1 MGLQE
6 GHVMGL
12 KDVFN
17 VPPVLGDKMQKR
29 LATPVAPLKKQKRL
43 NEREWTFVKELV
55 SGEGA
60 ITAKEA
66 AIRAGFNPK
75 TASSIATTL
84 TSPDKAPHIVA
95 AIQEYRAELNAKYN
109 TTFER
114 HMRDLLNIRDAALA
128 AGAFGAAVQAEYRRG
143 QALGTIYIDRKEI
156 RVGTIDS
163 MSREEVQRKL
173 EELKKLYGGPPP
185 KDIIEMSEDEILESV
200 KREQAEEQEKKK
212 SLREEMRNAERAR
225 RAALQEA
232 KGKSQDVSYHEDRV
246 EGESGDPGLSDSA
259 AESGEVCDGGVEGG
273 EEGAEGKPES
283 SSDSVSS

>member
-1 MGLQE
+1 
-6 GHVMGL
+6 MGL

-55 SGEGA
+55 AGEGA

-200 KREQAEEQEKKK
+200 KREQAEEEEKKK

-232 KGKSQDVSYHEDRV
+232 KGKSQDVSYNEDRV
-246 EGESGDPGLSDSA
+246 ESESGDPGLSDSA
-259 AESGEVCDGGVEGG
+259 AESGEVCDGGAEGG

>member
-1 MGLQE
+1 M
-6 GHVMGL
+6 
-12 KDVFN
+12 
-17 VPPVLGDKMQKR
+17 
-29 LATPVAPLKKQKRL
+29 
-43 NEREWTFVKELV
+43 
-55 SGEGA
+55 
-60 ITAKEA
+60 
-66 AIRAGFNPK
+66 
-75 TASSIATTL
+75 
-84 TSPDKAPHIVA
+84 A

-185 KDIIEMSEDEILESV
+185 KDIIDMSEDEILESV
-200 KREQAEEQEKKK
+200 KKEQAEEEEKKK

-232 KGKSQDVSYHEDRV
+232 KGKSQDVSYNEDRV
-246 EGESGDPGLSDSA
+246 ESEPGDSGLSDST
-259 AESGEVCDGGVEGG
+259 AESGEVRDGGAESG
-273 EEGAEGKPES
+273 EERAEGKPES

>member
-1 MGLQE
+1 MG
-6 GHVMGL
+6 M

-29 LATPVAPLKKQKRL
+29 LATPVAPLRKQKRL

-55 SGEGA
+55 AGEGA

-185 KDIIEMSEDEILESV
+185 KDIIDMDEDEILESV
-200 KREQAEEQEKKK
+200 KKEQAEEEEKRK

-225 RAALQEA
+225 RAALQTT
-232 KGKSQDVSYHEDRV
+232 KGKSQDVPYNEDRV
-246 EGESGDPGLSDSA
+246 EGEPGDPGLPDSA
-259 AESGEVCDGGVEGG
+259 GAAGEVRDGGAEGG
-273 EEGAEGKPES
+273 EERPEGKPES